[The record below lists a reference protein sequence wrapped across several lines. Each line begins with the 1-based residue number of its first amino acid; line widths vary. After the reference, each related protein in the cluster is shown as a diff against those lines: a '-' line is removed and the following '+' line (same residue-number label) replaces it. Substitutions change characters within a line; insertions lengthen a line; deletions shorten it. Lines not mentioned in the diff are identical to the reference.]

1 MKSTRERI
9 LQSLL
14 HHPRSTINVLAD
26 EIGINPI
33 SVRHHLTNLQAE
45 GLISAAEER
54 HGVGRPRLV
63 YSLTEDGLERFP
75 TRYLRLTT
83 RLLSQMK
90 EQLPQPMVS
99 DMFKQVATSLAA
111 EHEQQLIGLSVEERL
126 NVMKE
131 LLGEEGFVVEWEKK
145 DQDYLI
151 HEITCPYLQVGHV
164 HPEVC
169 IVDQTLI
176 SKMLAVPANKIQCI
190 LSGAA
195 HCTYIVKTSAEMI

>member
-1 MKSTRERI
+1 MNSTRERI

-26 EIGINPI
+26 EVGINPI

-63 YSLTEDGLERFP
+63 YSLTENGLERFP

-83 RLLSQMK
+83 RLLSQLK

-131 LLGEEGFVVEWEKK
+131 LLGDEGFVVEWEKQDK
-145 DQDYLI
+145 DYLI

>member
-14 HHPRSTINVLAD
+14 HHPRSTINDLAD
-26 EIGINPI
+26 EVGINPI

-45 GLISAAEER
+45 GLISADEER

-63 YSLTEDGLERFP
+63 YSLTEDGIERFP

-90 EQLPQPMVS
+90 EQLPQLVVS
-99 DMFKQVATSLAA
+99 DMFKQVATYLAA

-126 NVMKE
+126 NVMKD

-169 IVDQTLI
+169 NVDQTLI

-195 HCTYIVKTSAEMI
+195 HCTYVVQAPAEMI

>member
-1 MKSTRERI
+1 
-9 LQSLL
+9 
-14 HHPRSTINVLAD
+14 
-26 EIGINPI
+26 
-33 SVRHHLTNLQAE
+33 
-45 GLISAAEER
+45 
-54 HGVGRPRLV
+54 
-63 YSLTEDGLERFP
+63 
-75 TRYLRLTT
+75 LRLTT
-83 RLLSQMK
+83 RLLSQLK

-131 LLGEEGFVVEWEKK
+131 LLGDEGFVVEWEKQDK
-145 DQDYLI
+145 DYLI